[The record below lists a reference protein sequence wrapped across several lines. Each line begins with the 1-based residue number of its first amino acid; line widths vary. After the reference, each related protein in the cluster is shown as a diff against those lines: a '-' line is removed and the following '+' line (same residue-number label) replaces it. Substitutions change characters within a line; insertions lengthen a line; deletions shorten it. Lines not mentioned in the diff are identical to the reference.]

1 VAAQS
6 RARGPEAAQDPRP
19 DDGPRS
25 DSEGEADLKT
35 SNLQLKESRRR
46 IVQAQEGLRRLVA
59 QRLHGHVQNRLM
71 VVCHYL
77 NKAVGQLRDVDSSVT
92 DLVTKA
98 VGIVEEVNNQELREI
113 AWQLHPSPVRIGLEP
128 SLASL
133 VRGFEHSSSTTIKF
147 RVPRTR
153 KRVKPRAE
161 LPEDLRLAI
170 FRLVEEALNN
180 VRKHASASKVVLSLE
195 FPRADSV
202 RVTVQDDGQGYDM
215 QTAKPGFGTLCMLD
229 YCDALEGT
237 LVLESKARRGT
248 TVTATFPIRA
258 EQEAASEKGASK
270 PGRLKTA

>member
-1 VAAQS
+1 
-6 RARGPEAAQDPRP
+6 
-19 DDGPRS
+19 
-25 DSEGEADLKT
+25 
-35 SNLQLKESRRR
+35 
-46 IVQAQEGLRRLVA
+46 
-59 QRLHGHVQNRLM
+59 M

-133 VRGFEHSSSTTIKF
+133 VRGFEDSSSTTIKF

-229 YCDALEGT
+229 YCDALEG
-237 LVLESKARRGT
+237 VARSRKQG
-248 TVTATFPIRA
+248 PSGDHRHRDLPYQGRA
-258 EQEAASEKGASK
+258 GGRFGE
-270 PGRLKTA
+270 GRLETGAPQDRLTTTLASHSRRRSFRESASSAPWPRAYRRPGESARPTPRPRRTRAVR